1 MMTTNKLTKIL
12 SGVAVLGI
20 ASAIAAPAQAGTLG
34 WSNGTSD
41 FFGDVNPGAG
51 DTFSVTFSGAGQA
64 FVSTANG
71 EFVPPFTFTDNTI
84 ANPPYTTNLTPA
96 VGNFEFV
103 TAFNANSG
111 EYKLTNDLAFAFS
124 NGATVT
130 WEAGTIFEYL
140 FDEPGSVEFQL
151 GDDPDNVPLVTGIQ
165 PYDYV
170 LPTDVLQFGDEG
182 LSDGGV
188 YDAEVQVSVPEP
200 GTILGLLAVGGLGL
214 VSRFKKQK

>member
-12 SGVAVLGI
+12 SGVAVFGI
-20 ASAIAAPAQAGTLG
+20 ASAIAAPAQAGNLG
-34 WSNGTSD
+34 WENGTSN
-41 FFGDVNPGAG
+41 FFSDVNPGAG
-51 DTFSVTFSGAGQA
+51 DTFSVTFSGAGVA
-64 FVSTANG
+64 FVTSASG

-84 ANPPYTTNLTPA
+84 ANPPYVTNLTPP

-103 TAFNANSG
+103 TAFDSNSG

-140 FDEPGSVEFQL
+140 FDEIGSVEFEL

-165 PYDYV
+165 PYDFV
-170 LPTDVLQFGDEG
+170 LPTDVLQFGD
-182 LSDGGV
+182 SITSAPGV
-188 YDAEVQVSVPEP
+188 YDASVDVHVPEP
-200 GTILGLLAVGGLGL
+200 GTILGLLAVGGLGM
-214 VSRFKKQK
+214 VSRLKRQK